1 MDTATLKTKI
11 ADLAPRVA
19 AFVSRNRAP
28 RPLSADERRLAVS
41 DPQAF
46 DALARKLQEETLEDI
61 RAEAAHKVLQEDLA
75 LALRADEVKRLATLE
90 TERGALLQDRFEAA
104 AELDAA
110 TSDMDKDLGRFMDL
124 NVRISAIDRQMGE
137 PDKHRASIGLVAM
150 AIKRSLYQLAPHL
163 YRAMRLPPPPSG
175 TGRTRSDMFS
185 PAADPFE

>member
-1 MDTATLKTKI
+1 ML
-11 ADLAPRVA
+11 R
-19 AFVSRNRAP
+19 FVSRNRAP
-28 RPLSADERRLAVS
+28 RPLSADERRLAVT

-110 TSDMDKDLGRFMDL
+110 TSDMDKALGRFMDL

-163 YRAMRLPPPPSG
+163 YLAMRLPPPPSG

>member
-1 MDTATLKTKI
+1 MDTATLKSKI

-19 AFVSRNRAP
+19 AFVNRNRAP
-28 RPLSADERRLAVS
+28 RPLSADERRLAVT

-46 DALARKLQEETLEDI
+46 DALARKLQDETLEDL
-61 RAEAAHKVLQEDLA
+61 RAEAAHEVLQEDLA
-75 LALRADEVKRLATLE
+75 VALRADEVKRLAALE

-110 TSDMDKDLGRFMDL
+110 TSDMNKALGRFMDL

-137 PDKHRASIGLVAM
+137 PDKHRASIGLVAL
-150 AIKRSLYQLAPHL
+150 AIKRSLYLLAPHL
-163 YRAMRLPPPPSG
+163 YRGMRLPPPPSG
-175 TGRTRSDMFS
+175 TGRTLSDMFS

>member
-1 MDTATLKTKI
+1 MDTATLKEKI

-28 RPLSADERRLAVS
+28 RPLNADERRLALT
-41 DPQAF
+41 DPNAF
-46 DALARKLQEETLEDI
+46 DALALKLQEETLADM
-61 RAEAAHKVLQEDLA
+61 RAEAAHEVLQDDLA
-75 LALRADEVKRLATLE
+75 TAMRAEEVARLATLE
-90 TERGALLQDRFEAA
+90 KDREALLQDRFEAA

-110 TSDMDKDLGRFMDL
+110 TSDMDKALGRFMEL
-124 NVRISAIDRQMGE
+124 NARISAIDRQMGE
-137 PDKHRASIGLVAM
+137 PDKHRASIGLVAL

-175 TGRTRSDMFS
+175 TGRTLSDMFG

>member
-28 RPLSADERRLAVS
+28 RPLSADERRLAVT

-46 DALARKLQEETLEDI
+46 DALARKLQDETLEDL
-61 RAEAAHKVLQEDLA
+61 RAEAAHEVLHEDLA

-104 AELDAA
+104 SELDAA
-110 TSDMDKDLGRFMDL
+110 TSDMDKALGRFMEL
-124 NVRISAIDRQMGE
+124 NARISAIDRQMGE
-137 PDKHRASIGLVAM
+137 PDKHRASIGLVAL
-150 AIKRSLYQLAPHL
+150 AIKLSLYQLAPHL
-163 YRAMRLPPPPSG
+163 YRAMRLPAPPLG
-175 TGRTRSDMFS
+175 TGRTLSDMFS

>member
-75 LALRADEVKRLATLE
+75 LALRADEVIPMAPST
-90 TERGALLQDRFEAA
+90 
-104 AELDAA
+104 
-110 TSDMDKDLGRFMDL
+110 DLC
-124 NVRISAIDRQMGE
+124 
-137 PDKHRASIGLVAM
+137 
-150 AIKRSLYQLAPHL
+150 
-163 YRAMRLPPPPSG
+163 PS
-175 TGRTRSDMFS
+175 T
-185 PAADPFE
+185 

>member
-28 RPLSADERRLAVS
+28 RPLSADERRLAVT

-46 DALARKLQEETLEDI
+46 DALARKLQDETLEDL
-61 RAEAAHKVLQEDLA
+61 RAEAAHEVLQEDLA

-110 TSDMDKDLGRFMDL
+110 TSDMDKALGRFMDL
-124 NVRISAIDRQMGE
+124 NARISAIDRLMGE
-137 PDKHRASIGLVAM
+137 PDKHRASIGLVAL

-163 YRAMRLPPPPSG
+163 YRAMRLPAPPSG
-175 TGRTRSDMFS
+175 TGRTLSDMFS

>member
-1 MDTATLKTKI
+1 MDTATLKSKI

-28 RPLSADERRLAVS
+28 RPLSADERRLAVT

-46 DALARKLQEETLEDI
+46 DALARKLQDETLEDL
-61 RAEAAHKVLQEDLA
+61 RAEAAHEVLQEDLA

-110 TSDMDKDLGRFMDL
+110 TSDMDKALGRFMDL
-124 NVRISAIDRQMGE
+124 NARISAIDRQMGE
-137 PDKHRASIGLVAM
+137 PDKHRASIGLVAL

-163 YRAMRLPPPPSG
+163 YRAMRLPSPPSG
-175 TGRTRSDMFS
+175 TGRTLSDMFS

>member
-1 MDTATLKTKI
+1 MDTATLKEKI

-28 RPLSADERRLAVS
+28 RPLSADERRLALT
-41 DPQAF
+41 DPNAF
-46 DALARKLQEETLEDI
+46 DALALKLQEEALADM
-61 RAEAAHKVLQEDLA
+61 RAEAAHEVLQDDLA
-75 LALRADEVKRLATLE
+75 TAMRGEEVARLATLE
-90 TERGALLQDRFEAA
+90 KERGALLQDRFEAA

-110 TSDMDKDLGRFMDL
+110 TSDMDKALGRFMEL

-137 PDKHRASIGLVAM
+137 PDKHRASIGLVAL

-175 TGRTRSDMFS
+175 TGRTLSDMFG
-185 PAADPFE
+185 PAAAPFE

>member
-110 TSDMDKDLGRFMDL
+110 TSDMDKALGRFMDL

-163 YRAMRLPPPPSG
+163 YLAMRLPPPPSG